1 MLCKLMARRFVT
13 GPLEYIR
20 KERIQTQERKAKLL
34 TRMVELKVVARTE
47 RGGEEREKKKTQ
59 LLDFWGVYRRAVAS
73 FFFRLSCCVL
83 TFVSPF

>member
-47 RGGEEREKKKTQ
+47 RGGKKEKKK
-59 LLDFWGVYRRAVAS
+59 RRNY
-73 FFFRLSCCVL
+73 L
-83 TFVSPF
+83 TFGECIEEPWPVSSSVFLVAC